1 VGNLLNPYL
10 YPLKPAPV
18 AVGTGFCGYGLGLL
32 LNDPGVSLGLRT
44 VTVLTGH
51 TVVFDGCR
59 CHTIN
64 DSTWLF
70 HSHQWYGMSPVFGH
84 QKTAVNSKL
93 RFLRVS
99 VLQSW
104 QLVVMAVDFA
114 IGVHAPL
121 LSCGCGQVV
130 AVGVVVWV
138 AAIPW
143 LSSSLW
149 LAVSYEETEKPGWP
163 NACNG
168 RGVAVL

>member
-1 VGNLLNPYL
+1 
-10 YPLKPAPV
+10 
-18 AVGTGFCGYGLGLL
+18 
-32 LNDPGVSLGLRT
+32 
-44 VTVLTGH
+44 
-51 TVVFDGCR
+51 
-59 CHTIN
+59 
-64 DSTWLF
+64 
-70 HSHQWYGMSPVFGH
+70 MSPVFGH
-84 QKTAVNSKL
+84 QKTAVNGKL

-114 IGVHAPL
+114 IGVHVPL

-143 LSSSLW
+143 LSSSSW
-149 LAVSYEETEKPGWP
+149 LTVSYEETEKPGWP

>member
-1 VGNLLNPYL
+1 
-10 YPLKPAPV
+10 
-18 AVGTGFCGYGLGLL
+18 
-32 LNDPGVSLGLRT
+32 
-44 VTVLTGH
+44 
-51 TVVFDGCR
+51 
-59 CHTIN
+59 
-64 DSTWLF
+64 
-70 HSHQWYGMSPVFGH
+70 M
-84 QKTAVNSKL
+84 AVNGKL
-93 RFLRVS
+93 RFLWVS

-114 IGVHAPL
+114 IGVHAPS

-138 AAIPW
+138 AAILW

-149 LAVSYEETEKPGWP
+149 LAVSYEETEKPGWS